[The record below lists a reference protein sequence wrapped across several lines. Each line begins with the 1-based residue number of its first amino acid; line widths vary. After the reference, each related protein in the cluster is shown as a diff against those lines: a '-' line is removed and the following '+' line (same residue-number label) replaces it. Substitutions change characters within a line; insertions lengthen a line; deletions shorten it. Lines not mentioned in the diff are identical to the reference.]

1 MNLTTINRLRLGWRS
16 FRLDS
21 LDQMKNSMGNEIFLH
36 VHVRLFLINR
46 MNIPRNFFQNVIC
59 LHFTGLTKPKNLLN
73 AVEWVQMTIISI
85 LNVDQYER
93 DSRTEGE
100 TPFSKE
106 VFYLISDWYDF
117 RALRIGIIPLSEL
130 DMGSKSQK
138 IPQNSLKIFD
148 KWKYLKC

>member
-93 DSRTEGE
+93 GSSTKFLKRSILPDI
-100 TPFSKE
+100 K
-106 VFYLISDWYDF
+106 LIWFPSTKNRHYSTF
-117 RALRIGIIPLSEL
+117 RAWYGLEI
-130 DMGSKSQK
+130 SKNPPK
-138 IPQNSLKIFD
+138 FP
-148 KWKYLKC
+148 

>member
-1 MNLTTINRLRLGWRS
+1 MDTLTIKIWKQKLFGRMGGPLKLKFANHFIIYQKRPFRGLLGLAGYTQS
-16 FRLDS
+16 S
-21 LDQMKNSMGNEIFLH
+21 G
-36 VHVRLFLINR
+36 
-46 MNIPRNFFQNVIC
+46 
-59 LHFTGLTKPKNLLN
+59 TGELTKPKNLLN

-93 DSRTEGE
+93 GSRTEGG

-138 IPQNSLKIFD
+138 IPQNSLKII
-148 KWKYLKC
+148 W

>member
-1 MNLTTINRLRLGWRS
+1 
-16 FRLDS
+16 
-21 LDQMKNSMGNEIFLH
+21 MGNEIFLH

-93 DSRTEGE
+93 GSRTTLVG
-100 TPFSKE
+100 
-106 VFYLISDWYDF
+106 V
-117 RALRIGIIPLSEL
+117 
-130 DMGSKSQK
+130 SQK
-138 IPQNSLKIFD
+138 
-148 KWKYLKC
+148 KYFTWYQTDMISEH